1 MKILTVLIN
10 QHYRDKVTLRENKL
24 KKKTCM
30 DSKNGKARFGNKFK
44 SYNKFF

>member
-24 KKKTCM
+24 KKRHAWTLKM
-30 DSKNGKARFGNKFK
+30 GKQGLAI
-44 SYNKFF
+44 SLSPITSFF